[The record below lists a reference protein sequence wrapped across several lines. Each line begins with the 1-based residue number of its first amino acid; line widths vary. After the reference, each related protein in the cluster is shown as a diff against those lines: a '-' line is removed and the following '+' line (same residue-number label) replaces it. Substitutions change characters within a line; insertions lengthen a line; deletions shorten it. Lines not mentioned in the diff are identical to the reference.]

1 MFDEL
6 GNRSLF
12 VKARLRPGVAL
23 PEAETAVG
31 AVAAQ
36 LTRDRI
42 ENSDPAAQFLVLV
55 DCMRWARYSGI
66 G

>member
-1 MFDEL
+1 MFGER

-23 PEAETAVG
+23 PEVETAVG
-31 AVAAQ
+31 PVAAQ
-36 LTRDRI
+36 LTR
-42 ENSDPAAQFLVLV
+42 DPAAQFLVLV